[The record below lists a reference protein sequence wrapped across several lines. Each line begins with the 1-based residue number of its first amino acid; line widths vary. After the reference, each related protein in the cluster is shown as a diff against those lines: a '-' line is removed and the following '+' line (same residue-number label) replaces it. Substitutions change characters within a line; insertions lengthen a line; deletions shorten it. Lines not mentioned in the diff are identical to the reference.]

1 MNPISNPPIPP
12 RCPSCSSRLR
22 VTTLECP
29 ECSARISGDFDG
41 CPICSLDGEARKI
54 FDLFLAARG
63 NLKQVQRGLGVSYP
77 TARQR
82 VEEMFAQLE
91 GKPETRTPHDVLGQL
106 EAGEIDVD
114 EAERLLRGDD
124 AAD

>member
-1 MNPISNPPIPP
+1 MNSRSTPP

-29 ECSARISGDFDG
+29 ECAAQISGDFDG
-41 CPICSLDGEARKI
+41 CPICALDGEARRI

-63 NLKQVQRGLGVSYP
+63 NLKQVQRELGVSYP
-77 TARQR
+77 TTRQR
-82 VEEMFAQLE
+82 VEELFREIE
-91 GKPETRTPHDVLGQL
+91 GKPEVQTPRDVLAQL

-124 AAD
+124 STD